1 MGNLKQLIPMS
12 IYSFSK
18 HETARMGS
26 EDAFEMIDVNFS
38 IRSRDERDVIRRKV
52 KGRLAK
58 QQIDFLL
65 FWSAARLFD
74 RCFWL
79 VYIPN

>member
-12 IYSFSK
+12 IHSFRK
-18 HETARMGS
+18 HETARMRS
-26 EDAFEMIDVNFS
+26 EEAFEMIDVNFS
-38 IRSRDERDVIRRKV
+38 IRSRGERDVIRRKV

-65 FWSAARLFD
+65 FWGARLFD